1 MLKHVLEFNAIHNVT
16 MYNARD
22 IQLSQLPGPYD
33 FLYSF
38 HSIGFHWSLE
48 HFLDD
53 LLQLMDDTSVA
64 VFTVPSEFRPFPRL
78 ETLSYRIITWKTVCP
93 KDGSLKLL
101 VIGKKA
107 IPDW

>member
-33 FLYSF
+33 FLYRF

-48 HFLDD
+48 LFLDD